1 MGNGHSSSPD
11 LSLVTSAHVVHP
23 AFSNI
28 VESYPVARTGLFGNT
43 YYDDAPALLQTTFG
57 REGPE
62 TISVVRDL
70 NWVYKGWKSANV
82 ETLSNDVIWPN
93 EAELVP
99 AGAIRNA
106 DPYYTVISSQGFF
119 PRAPG
124 TGYIALYDVTGLK
137 TTITKEKEGFFYH
150 VARFHDMN
158 KDGRLDVVTARTRV
172 PFVPAGPTRM
182 RPDVPN
188 AQTELLWLEQ
198 PVDGALTQGWDEHI
212 INRGGAGV
220 TFDLV
225 DMDNN
230 GEMQIMT
237 AEFFQ
242 GQKLA
247 IIECPEQ
254 NWLECSGQDEDGE
267 LFNEDKLNIVVVNQ
281 QAPALPPC
289 FVVPPGTPCDDSIP
303 APPAGGPP
311 TGGLPPCSVVPAGT
325 PCDDGSAPPAPPTD
339 VLPPCSVVPAG
350 TPCSTPAEICAT
362 QGKVFDTC
370 GAGASC
376 QPTCGNPSPICA
388 TVCIATCECP
398 PGTILSAQGGPCVDP
413 AACSMGGPPTTG
425 GPPTGGPPTGG
436 PPTGGPPCWALPF
449 GTPPGTPCVE
459 GIPQPRRFFNAELV
473 DLNNDGKMDILA
485 TSSPH
490 VVNGEGKMWA
500 FEQPLSG
507 NWRFGPW
514 RSHILSEGPQYALN
528 AAQNGSPGDAHAF
541 FPCLDS
547 HKYCKYDIELP
558 SILLSGDD
566 AGYISVFT
574 PLFDDAGNF
583 NFEYSEEK
591 ITEIQNPE
599 EHTMGSP
606 AVRYNSRGFAEFV
619 VPKYSDNT
627 IEFWTY
633 DPAC

>member
-1 MGNGHSSSPD
+1 MPPPPHYNHTHTPHYS
-11 LSLVTSAHVVHP
+11 
-23 AFSNI
+23 
-28 VESYPVARTGLFGNT
+28 T
-43 YYDDAPALLQTTFG
+43 YYDDAPALLQTTSG
-57 REGPE
+57 HEGPE
-62 TISVVRDL
+62 SISVVRDL
-70 NWVYKGWKSANV
+70 DWVYKGWKAANV
-82 ETLSNDVIWPN
+82 ETLSNDVVWPN

-99 AGAIRNA
+99 SGAIANT
-106 DPYYTVISSQGFF
+106 DPYYTVISSQGFYH
-119 PRAPG
+119 RAPG
-124 TGYIALYDVTGLK
+124 TGFIALYDVTGMK

-158 KDGRLDVVTARTRV
+158 KDGRLDIVTARTRV
-172 PFVPAGPTRM
+172 PFVSAGPTSM

-198 PVDGALTQGWDEHI
+198 PLDGALSQGWEEHI

-242 GQKLA
+242 GQKRA

-254 NWLECSGQDEDGE
+254 SWLECSGQDEDGE
-267 LFNEDKLNIVVVNQ
+267 LFNDDKLNIVVVNEQ
-281 QAPALPPC
+281 KPVL
-289 FVVPPGTPCDDSIP
+289 TP
-303 APPAGGPP
+303 
-311 TGGLPPCSVVPAGT
+311 
-325 PCDDGSAPPAPPTD
+325 
-339 VLPPCSVVPAG
+339 
-350 TPCSTPAEICAT
+350 
-362 QGKVFDTC
+362 Q
-370 GAGASC
+370 
-376 QPTCGNPSPICA
+376 
-388 TVCIATCECP
+388 
-398 PGTILSAQGGPCVDP
+398 
-413 AACSMGGPPTTG
+413 
-425 GPPTGGPPTGG
+425 
-436 PPTGGPPCWALPF
+436 
-449 GTPPGTPCVE
+449 
-459 GIPQPRRFFNAELV
+459 GIPQPRRFFNAELT

-500 FEQPLSG
+500 FEQPESG

-514 RSHILSEGPQYALN
+514 RSHILSEGPQYAIN
-528 AAQNGSPGDAHAF
+528 GNQNGSPGDAHAF

-558 SILLSGDD
+558 SIILSADD

-574 PLFDDAGNF
+574 PVFDDAGAF
-583 NFEYSEEK
+583 DFTYSEQK

-599 EHTMGSP
+599 GHTMGSP

-633 DPAC
+633 DPAY